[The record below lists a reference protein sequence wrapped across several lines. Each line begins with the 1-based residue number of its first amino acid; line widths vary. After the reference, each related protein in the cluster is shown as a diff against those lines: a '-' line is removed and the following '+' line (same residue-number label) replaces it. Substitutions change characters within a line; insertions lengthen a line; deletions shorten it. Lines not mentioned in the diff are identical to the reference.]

1 MLLAS
6 THVQTHTDWRL
17 MEKPDEKENA
27 DFTIIEK
34 IVMVLFW
41 VQTLKYDTDLKVNGY
56 SKKYR
61 SRRFCIFFGIVLYS
75 LIIVFAIIQ

>member
-1 MLLAS
+1 
-6 THVQTHTDWRL
+6 

-27 DFTIIEK
+27 DFTIFEK

-41 VQTLKYDTDLKVNGY
+41 VHTLKYDTDLKVNGY

-61 SRRFCIFFGIVLYS
+61 SRRFCIVFGIAFYS

>member
-1 MLLAS
+1 MII
-6 THVQTHTDWRL
+6 HTPAKISNTRR
-17 MEKPDEKENA
+17 MNKPDEKGNA
-27 DFTIIEK
+27 DFTFFEK

-61 SRRFCIFFGIVLYS
+61 SRRFCIVLGIMLYS
-75 LIIVFAIIQ
+75 LIIVFAFIQ